1 MLHMSA
7 GRGEEEGERERK
19 IGEQFLV
26 VSPLMAPCCA
36 PTGHLARPLLKLT
49 APGRKGWE
57 LLYRFGAGGKV
68 ELCEQLCVLSLV
80 GGETSCMC
88 IINHGVEIMN

>member
-1 MLHMSA
+1 MRVVMQSRRGRELECRMLHSSA

-19 IGEQFLV
+19 RGEQFEI

-57 LLYRFGAGGKV
+57 L
-68 ELCEQLCVLSLV
+68 
-80 GGETSCMC
+80 M
-88 IINHGVEIMN
+88 